1 MARRERG
8 SKAGSKGASKASS
21 RTAWTTS
28 AEAAPSAPTEGS
40 PVEFVDDETGGTV
53 VMLDGHPQSYV
64 HLDDPA
70 LIVFEYVQFLAAVV
84 DALPDGLLAAT
95 HVGGAGLTLPRYV
108 AHTRPGSPQI
118 VLEPAEPVTAAVREH
133 LPLPRG
139 HRIRVRPVDGRT
151 GLRQLADDSADLV
164 VVDAYAGGRV
174 PAELTSTQWFED
186 VARVLRPGGL
196 LAMNT
201 ADEPDRRHLA
211 RVHAGIAAA
220 LPHTAAIATSEVRKG
235 RRFGNTVLVGS
246 DQPLPLA
253 ALTRRVAMT
262 AFSATLLHGPVLART
277 LGSARPF
284 TDEDA
289 QPSPA
294 PPDVRGW
301 RVR

>member
-1 MARRERG
+1 VPGDLEL
-8 SKAGSKGASKASS
+8 
-21 RTAWTTS
+21 
-28 AEAAPSAPTEGS
+28 
-40 PVEFVDDETGGTV
+40 VDDGTGGTV

-64 HLDDPA
+64 QLDNPR
-70 LIVFEYVQFLAAVV
+70 LLVFEYVQFLAAVV
-84 DALPDGLLAAT
+84 DSLPEGPLAVT

-118 VLEPAEPVTAAVREH
+118 VLEPDAALTEQVRAA

-151 GLRQLADDSADLV
+151 GLPALADASADVV

-174 PAELTSTQWFED
+174 PAELVTTEWFTE
-186 VARVLRPGGL
+186 VRRVLKPDGV

-201 ADEPDRRHLA
+201 TDEPARRHLA
-211 RVHAGIAAA
+211 RLHASVHAV

-235 RRFGNTVLVGS
+235 RRFGNTVLVAS
-246 DQPLPLA
+246 ARRLPMDQLP
-253 ALTRRVAMT
+253 RRVNMT
-262 AFSATLLHGPVLART
+262 AFSATLVSGRELLGS

-284 TDEDA
+284 TDADA
-289 QPSPA
+289 EPTPQPPVL
-294 PPDVRGW
+294 DRW